1 MIARARAPGAGLGV
15 GLVEAFGRIWLL
27 AGAIVL
33 AGVVGGR
40 ADGLAAAVD
49 RSSRPTRWP
58 SRYAWS
64 ADDRAR
70 AMSAVAGA
78 PPIAPRMGTPST
90 PPTAQPEKQGMS
102 QARKVVY
109 ALLGVWLGGIVLF
122 VILFGVTA
130 HKAPAVASGAFS
142 PTDEFKLDT
151 WFQVGPIAFNKAIL
165 YLLLTVGI
173 TLGVMFYVS
182 RRLQQR
188 PGRLQVAV
196 EMYYDFMRRISQE
209 NLNPEMEGRYF
220 PLIATIF
227 VFILVS
233 NLIGYIPLPVDS
245 GESFNVFGAHIPSLQ
260 IYAADTNVAF
270 PLILALSVFVLFTY
284 EGIRHHGPVGYVKS
298 LMPGG
303 VKGPIVLLIYPI
315 EILSNFLR
323 LISLTVRLWAN
334 LLAGHMLIA
343 FMGGELGVLVGLQVV
358 SWFLLPFGVLIF
370 LFEAI
375 LIAGLQAFIF
385 SILTAIY
392 LGGAVSSH

>member
-1 MIARARAPGAGLGV
+1 
-15 GLVEAFGRIWLL
+15 
-27 AGAIVL
+27 
-33 AGVVGGR
+33 
-40 ADGLAAAVD
+40 
-49 RSSRPTRWP
+49 
-58 SRYAWS
+58 
-64 ADDRAR
+64 
-70 AMSAVAGA
+70 MSAVAGA
-78 PPIAPRMGTPST
+78 PPIAPRMGTPPTPST
-90 PPTAQPEKQGMS
+90 PQPEKQGMS

-109 ALLGVWLGGIVLF
+109 GLIGVWLGGIVLF
-122 VILFGVTA
+122 VILFGATA

-173 TLGVMFYVS
+173 TLGVMFYIA

-284 EGIRHHGPVGYVKS
+284 EGIWHHGRVG
-298 LMPGG
+298 
-303 VKGPIVLLIYPI
+303 
-315 EILSNFLR
+315 
-323 LISLTVRLWAN
+323 
-334 LLAGHMLIA
+334 
-343 FMGGELGVLVGLQVV
+343 
-358 SWFLLPFGVLIF
+358 
-370 LFEAI
+370 
-375 LIAGLQAFIF
+375 
-385 SILTAIY
+385 
-392 LGGAVSSH
+392 